1 MKGLQ
6 VLDVSGNA
14 ITHLEPKLGL
24 LGSHGLRTLL
34 VGADKFSVPRRDV
47 IDKGTEA
54 VLTWLKARVPE
65 EELQHLD

>member
-6 VLDVSGNA
+6 ALDVSGNA
-14 ITHLEPKLGL
+14 ITHLQPKLGL

-34 VGADKFSVPRRDV
+34 VGANKFSVPRRDV

-54 VLTWLKARVPE
+54 VLT
-65 EELQHLD
+65 